1 MRVPSAPWNRRLWGA
16 ALISAVVA
24 AILLVLAIPRPAAG
38 KAAAAS
44 RPGTGAARQTAPP
57 LVPRPVAMTTG
68 AGRFKLMPS
77 SRIAVR
83 GGRAALAV
91 ARDLA
96 RYLRPATGY
105 RLPVAAAHGARGDI
119 SLTLARRDAVAKDPD
134 GEGYRLLVTAT
145 GVKLAAS
152 TAHGL
157 YNGVQTIRQLLPPWI
172 NSRSTRPGPWT
183 MPALHIVDYPR
194 YVYRGLMLDIAR
206 HYESPG
212 AVERLIAQAAA
223 YKINVFHL
231 HLSDDQGFR
240 LVIKGFPRLARVGGR
255 GSVGTHGRKMDRGGF
270 WTQAQYRAVV
280 ADAKAHFMTLIPEVD
295 SPGHTNAIMMS
306 EYYDTHNPRLRHPH
320 SIDCGK
326 RKPPRWNYT
335 QAVGYSALCPGSPD
349 TWTIMRAIIH
359 QLAALTPGHYYD
371 LGGDE
376 VPHSLLSQSRYA
388 SFINKEARLVHGAG
402 KRVMAWADAAGPGTK
417 LHGPSIAEYW
427 NPASGSQNGTSTATE
442 AVAKGMRVVMA
453 PANHAYLDQKYLAGK
468 AGNVPPTLGQ
478 NWACTHGCDVD
489 RFYNWDPGH
498 YVKGV
503 TDRNVIGVEGA
514 IWGETVVNLS
524 QVDYMVFPRLI
535 ALAELGWSSKA
546 ARVSRRS
553 PAYRDFVRRLAAQ
566 GGRLLFAHTN
576 FYPSPEV
583 AWGLDLVGTRL
594 HAAGQRKVSG
604 ALATLAA
611 PGRHASRIRATI
623 KWGDGAA
630 SRGSV
635 SGSRAT
641 STRVN
646 GLYAI
651 AGSHTYAHPGR
662 YVGTVTVRAPGSSAV
677 STHFIVVVPK

>member
-1 MRVPSAPWNRRLWGA
+1 
-16 ALISAVVA
+16 
-24 AILLVLAIPRPAAG
+24 
-38 KAAAAS
+38 
-44 RPGTGAARQTAPP
+44 
-57 LVPRPVAMTTG
+57 MTTG
-68 AGRFKLMPS
+68 AGRFTLTSS

-83 GGRAALAV
+83 GNRAALAV

-105 RLPVAAAHGARGDI
+105 RLPVLAGQGARGDI
-119 SLTLARRDAVAKDPD
+119 SLTLARRDAVPKDPD
-134 GEGYRLLVTAT
+134 GEGYRLLVTPA
-145 GVKLAAS
+145 GVKLAAG

-157 YNGVQTIRQLLPPWI
+157 YNGVQTIRQLLPIWI
-172 NSRSTRPGPWT
+172 ESHSRRPGPWT
-183 MPALHIVDYPR
+183 IPAVRIVDYPR

-212 AVERLIAQAAA
+212 AAERLIAQAAA
-223 YKINVFHL
+223 YKIDVFHL

-240 LVIKGFPRLARVGGR
+240 LVIKGFPRLAKVGGR
-255 GSVGTHGRKMDRGGF
+255 GSVGTHGRRMDRGGF

-280 ADAKAHFMTLIPEVD
+280 ADARAHFMTLIPEVD
-295 SPGHTNAIMMS
+295 SPGHTNAILMS
-306 EYYDTHNPRLRHPH
+306 EYYDVHNPRLHHPH

-335 QAVGYSALCPGSPD
+335 QAVGYSALCPGSSD

-376 VPHSLLSQSRYA
+376 VPHSLLSQPRYA

-402 KRVMAWADAAGPGTK
+402 KRVMAWADAAARGTK

-427 NPASGSQNGTSTATE
+427 NPASGSQKGTSTATE

-453 PANHAYLDQKYLAGK
+453 PANHAYLDQKYRSGK

-478 NWACTHGCDVD
+478 NWACPRGCDVD
-489 RFYNWDPGH
+489 RFYNWDPGD

-514 IWGETVVNLS
+514 VWGETVVNLS

-535 ALAELGWSSKA
+535 ALAEVGWSPKA

-553 PAYRDFVRRLAAQ
+553 PAYRNFVRRLAAQ
-566 GGRLLFAHTN
+566 GGRLLLAQTN

-583 AWGLDLVGTRL
+583 PWALELRGSKLRAE
-594 HAAGQRKVSG
+594 HHRKASG

-611 PGRHASRIRATI
+611 PGRRASRIRATI
-623 KWGDGAA
+623 KWGDGA
-630 SRGSV
+630 SSGGSV
-635 SGSRAT
+635 HGRRAT

-646 GLYAI
+646 GLYSI

-662 YVGTVTVRAPGSSAV
+662 DVGTVIVRAPGARAV
-677 STHFIVVVPK
+677 SAHFVVVVPK